1 MLISFLNFLDCELP
15 SVHVDLAKPTVDNLQ
30 HLAAD
35 FVLNMLTEQKLTQV
49 NVQYV
54 MEAATTLINETV
66 KHRLQEYI
74 SFLET
79 NNHDR
84 DAQISL
90 LDYKEDPFV
99 LLRNQ
104 YGQNKYFATHFGIS

>member
-1 MLISFLNFLDCELP
+1 M
-15 SVHVDLAKPTVDNLQ
+15 HVDLAKPRVDLQ

-35 FVLNMLTEQKLTQV
+35 FVLKMLTEQKLTQV
-49 NVQYV
+49 NEQYV
-54 MEAATTLINETV
+54 MEAATSLINETV
-66 KHRLQEYI
+66 KRKWQESI
-74 SFLET
+74 FFLKT

-84 DAQISL
+84 DAQIPL